1 MKNAFRSSIL
11 FAILAT
17 SFVLAILIF
26 FTQNHVATTTQ
37 HSITAVHRIA
47 TVKTASNSPT
57 MKSLQK
63 DLIAYLKKNRPE
75 ISFGS
80 KKFVEYAIDV
90 AVYDADPELA
100 KLSNYEELAFY
111 CAEYLHELD
120 EQQVEGILPLIG
132 FRPSKAFLDKTVEEI
147 QTVSRNKNKLQ
158 ELLYERSHSQ
168 QEASGTDNADDADD
182 ADDIENG
189 TNNVE

>member
-1 MKNAFRSSIL
+1 MKNTSRSSIL
-11 FAILAT
+11 FAVLAT

-26 FTQNHVATTTQ
+26 FTQNHVATTAQ
-37 HSITAVHRIA
+37 HSVTAVHRI
-47 TVKTASNSPT
+47 TTIKTASDSPT

-80 KKFVEYAIDV
+80 KKFVEYAVDV
-90 AVYDADPELA
+90 AVYGADPELA
-100 KLSNYEELAFY
+100 KLSNYEDLAFY

-132 FRPSKAFLDKTVEEI
+132 FRPSKEFLDKTVEEI

-168 QEASGTDNADDADD
+168 QETLDIE
-182 ADDIENG
+182 DIENS
-189 TNNVE
+189 TKNAE